1 MMRKFLAPVLALGL
15 LAVAG
20 CDVFDDDDDNVVL
33 ESATIRVL
41 HASPDAPDVNVLID
55 GDTFVAGAPFKAGT
69 GFSVVRP
76 GNYSVQV
83 DGITPGGTATVISAD
98 ITLDA
103 DTETTVIAV
112 GGVAN
117 IAPLLVTNERSA
129 VAGGNFRATVVHAA
143 PNAPAVDVY
152 VTAPGADLSASA
164 PLGSFSFEGSLGPV
178 DVAAGDYQI
187 SVTVAGDATAIVFDS
202 GTITIPDGANLLLAA
217 VENTGPGASPISLVV
232 LDGAGASE
240 ILDTNTPAALRV
252 IHASPDA
259 PAVDVVVNDGFAAPL
274 IEDLEFPNPAPNAVD
289 YVEVPAAD
297 YNVKVTVANDPGVIA
312 IDADLTLDAG
322 VNYSVYAVDFLA
334 NIAPLVL
341 VDDPRAIATEARV
354 RIVHASPTAQNV
366 DIYVTAPGT
375 DIATVDPT
383 FPDVPFQAETGYTPL
398 AGGTYTVT
406 VVPAG
411 TTTAAI
417 GPIDITIAD
426 GGVYTAIAR
435 DPLPG
440 STDLGLILLDD
451 FND

>member
-1 MMRKFLAPVLALGL
+1 MLRKFFAPVLALGL

-41 HASPDAPDVNVLID
+41 HASPDAPNVNVLID
-55 GDTFVAGAPFKAGT
+55 GDTFVEGAPFKAGT

-76 GNYSVQV
+76 GTYSVQV

-98 ITLDA
+98 VTLDA

-117 IAPLLVTNERSA
+117 IAPLLITNERSA
-129 VAGGNFRATVVHAA
+129 VTGGNFRATVVHAA

-164 PLGSFSFEGSLGPV
+164 ALGSFSFQGSLGPV

-187 SVTVAGDATAIVFDS
+187 RVTVAGDATAVVYDS
-202 GTITIPDGANLLLAA
+202 GTVTIPDGANLLLAA

-232 LDGAGASE
+232 LDGAGAGE

-259 PAVDVVVNDGFAAPL
+259 PAVDVVVNDGFTAPL

-341 VDDPRAIATEARV
+341 VDDPRPIATEARV
-354 RIVHASPTAQNV
+354 RIVHASPTAQDV
-366 DIYVTAPGT
+366 DIFVTAPGT
-375 DIATVDPT
+375 DITTVAPT
-383 FPDVPFQAETGYTPL
+383 FAAVPFQAETGYVSL

-406 VVPAG
+406 VAPAG

-426 GGVYTAIAR
+426 GGIYTAIAR